1 MDSLF
6 CGKANGGCKCPQDTC
21 QEPPF
26 ESVIRNAIPKKK
38 DHPLVVFLFCVRTLI
53 LKCCDPRGSFFGLRG
68 VVFRPRGGQNLDRG
82 GYFILSIWS
91 TRKMVR
97 YVKGDVCY
105 KKAIVKFAYI
115 KMRTHYAPSFFTEFR
130 RIYGVV
136 FRTLLHGEATLTSY
150 MVAFSGFAI

>member
-1 MDSLF
+1 MCNNPNF
-6 CGKANGGCKCPQDTC
+6 VTMR
-21 QEPPF
+21 PPG
-26 ESVIRNAIPKKK
+26 
-38 DHPLVVFLFCVRTLI
+38 VVFLR
-53 LKCCDPRGSFFGLRG
+53 RG
-68 VVFRPRGGQNLDRG
+68 VVFIPRGVDFRPRGGRNLDRG

-91 TRKMVR
+91 TRKMVL
-97 YVKGDVCY
+97 YVKGEVCY

-115 KMRTHYAPSFFTEFR
+115 KMRTHYVPSFFTEFR